1 VLIYFALKAKDYNFE
16 KILAVMSD
24 SNDWKKRLGTVYS
37 TDPDYDFNYGE
48 QDDVET
54 PPPSS
59 QTLYVQLDRKK
70 RKGKVVTLVTGFK
83 GKDDDLQALGK
94 ELKKKCG
101 TGGSVKDGEIIIQ
114 GDFKTRIGELLQ
126 GDGYKIKF
134 R

>member
-1 VLIYFALKAKDYNFE
+1 
-16 KILAVMSD
+16 MSD

>member
-1 VLIYFALKAKDYNFE
+1 MLIYFALKAKDYNFE